1 MLPLTAADSLAVQ
14 NMDVPAVLIPAHLAP
29 MGIHFY
35 IGDLLPPR
43 YHNAAFVALRGGR
56 ARGLLADVP
65 GFKVLAVFSA
75 PDGSGARVA
84 DFLTGFGPSA
94 VRDDLW
100 DKPVGVTS
108 DRQGHIYVTS
118 DHTNSVVVRI
128 GVSPVFAQWQHA
140 PPDTLVAGSAVDL
153 GITVAL
159 LRFDPD
165 GAPPELVADLSALG
179 GPAAAPLCRVEGDA
193 YVLET
198 SVEVDVPNGVVEVP
212 VRVAQNTDKGVG
224 EMILPARIV
233 VLPGEDLVVL
243 DEALADGW
251 RSLGLLGTGTPDFS
265 DAGPVFAGELA
276 GNVAADPLTTTQG
289 WLLNLITND
298 EIEPVGYAA
307 LCFAFHP
314 GDTRG
319 SQLEVVLT
327 TQTRR
332 CAPSTAFRWWTVAW
346 RAWICSAAS
355 GSWWRFRWTPFLPT
369 APLAAL
375 VCRAIWRARSTGDA
389 VRLVR
394 SLYTPPTAVLEERTA
409 VLSERFALAQNYPNP
424 FNSETVIRFDLPQ
437 AAPVELAVFNVAGQ
451 RVATL
456 VEGGRQA
463 GQYVVRWD
471 GRDGD
476 GGGWGAGCIFIG
488 CGRGSGRWYASCYC

>member
-327 TQTRR
+327 TQTPLRTEHRISLVDGGVASVDLQRR
-332 CAPSTAFRWWTVAW
+332 EWQLVEIPLDAFPADGPIGR
-346 RAWICSAAS
+346 ISLS
-355 GSWWRFRWTPFLPT
+355 GDLEGTFHWG
-369 APLAAL
+369 
-375 VCRAIWRARSTGDA
+375 CGAIG
-389 VRLVR
+389 
-394 SLYTPPTAVLEERTA
+394 
-409 VLSERFALAQNYPNP
+409 ALA
-424 FNSETVIRFDLPQ
+424 VH
-437 AAPVELAVFNVAGQ
+437 AA
-451 RVATL
+451 
-456 VEGGRQA
+456 
-463 GQYVVRWD
+463 
-471 GRDGD
+471 D
-476 GGGWGAGCIFIG
+476 GGAGGAHGGIVRAFCIG
-488 CGRGSGRWYASCYC
+488 AELSQSV